1 MPINKIITSRTIGE
15 NDGIS
20 QVFIQ
25 NNIPKILEPLVEPK
39 IFNLP
44 LYNLDGATFKYYQ
57 QVVDGISV
65 NVNNEKTLTYEYTAN
80 TTSFSSVTNVL
91 YDIYRVDFPT
101 YDTVSSNLD
110 DGGDQIN
117 PTTGSTGF
125 TPTKETI
132 SSLLT
137 TPLATIYETGDTIST
152 PTHIL
157 SLPEIIKPI
166 GGFAE
171 QLLLDKA
178 QYFIDTRYEFI
189 QERDKTLGGFK
200 VFSGGSVVDF
210 SYSGLNSDGNFLITT
225 QRDETIISGGTY
237 SGLTTNGAIF
247 TYFSAPQKPNIDVID
262 DAPTVIG
269 QLDTFSPIFSFNNVS
284 DGDYYKLQ
292 VTYDLADTTFLSAFT
307 FNIAQQPGIADFIR
321 THSVTLSPDSAFLY
335 RFGNTKEVI
344 NVFGVKQSVT
354 NWGRNES
361 AITDT
366 DGIYTVQ
373 GTVYQDY
380 NYGCPVSGATVVFTV
395 SLTTATLE
403 VGVDTTTDISIAA
416 GTNEPIGG
424 GAGTSFSGL
433 TDSNGNYSVTNV
445 AGGSG
450 IVTVSKFGYDD
461 TPQAYFIDEDTIGL
475 DLTINLLW
483 GSTGTTF
490 ADVGDCIFV

>member
-15 NDGIS
+15 SDGIS

-44 LYNLDGATFKYYQ
+44 LYNLEGATFKYYQ

-65 NVNNEKTLTYEYTAN
+65 NVNNEKTLTYDYTAN
-80 TTSFSSVTNVL
+80 TTSFSSITNVI

-101 YDTVSSNLD
+101 YDAVSNDLNENSL
-110 DGGDQIN
+110 
-117 PTTGSTGF
+117 TGSTGF
-125 TPTKETI
+125 TPTLETI
-132 SSLLT
+132 SSLLA

-152 PTHIL
+152 PTHIV

-189 QERDKTLGGFK
+189 QERDKTLGGFET
-200 VFSGGSVVDF
+200 FSGGSVVDF

-225 QRDETIISGGTY
+225 QKDETIISGGTY

-292 VTYDLADTTFLSAFT
+292 VTYDLSDATFLSAFT
-307 FNIAQQPGIADFIR
+307 FNIDRQPGIADFIR
-321 THSVTLSPDSAFLY
+321 THSVTLSPDSSFLY

-344 NVFGVKQSVT
+344 NVFGVKQNVT
-354 NWGRNES
+354 NWGRSET

-424 GAGTSFSGL
+424 GVGTSFSAL
-433 TDSNGNYSVTNV
+433 TDSSGNYTVSNV

-450 IVTVSKFGYDD
+450 IVTVTKFGYDD
-461 TPQAYFIDEDTIGL
+461 TPQPYDIDGDTVGL

-483 GSTGTTF
+483 SSTGTTF
-490 ADVGDCIFV
+490 ADVGECIFV

>member
-1 MPINKIITSRTIGE
+1 MSINKTIISRTVGE

-25 NNIPKILEPLVEPK
+25 NNIPKILEPEVEPK

-44 LYNLDGATFKYYQ
+44 LYNLEGATFKYYQ

-65 NVNNEKTLTYEYTAN
+65 NVNNEKTLTYNYTAN
-80 TTSFSSVTNVL
+80 TSSFSGVTNVV

-101 YDTVSSNLD
+101 YDFVSNNLD
-110 DGGDQIN
+110 EEGSEII
-117 PTTGSTGF
+117 PFSASTGF
-125 TPTKETI
+125 TPTKETV
-132 SSLLT
+132 SSLLA
-137 TPLATIYETGDTIST
+137 TPLVTIYETGGTISI
-152 PTHIL
+152 PTHVL
-157 SLPEIIKPI
+157 SLPEIVKPENS
-166 GGFAE
+166 FAE

-189 QERDKTLGGFK
+189 QERDKTLGGFQ
-200 VFSGGSVVDF
+200 VFSGNSIVDF

-225 QRDETIISGGTY
+225 EKDETIISGGTY
-237 SGLTTNGAIF
+237 SGLTTNGATF
-247 TYFSAPQKPNIDVID
+247 TYFAAPQKPNIDVVD
-262 DAPTVIG
+262 EEPTVKG

-292 VTYDLADTTFLSAFT
+292 VTYDLTDATFLSAST
-307 FNIAQQPGIADFIR
+307 FNIDKQPGIADFVR
-321 THSVTLSPDSAFLY
+321 THSVTLSPDSSFLY
-335 RFGNTKEVI
+335 RLGNTKEVI
-344 NVFGVKQSVT
+344 NLFGVKQNVT
-354 NWGRNES
+354 NWGRSET

-380 NYGCPVSGATVVFTV
+380 NYGCPVSGATVIFTV
-395 SLTTATLE
+395 SLTTAVLE
-403 VGVDTTTDISIAA
+403 VGVDTTTDISISA
-416 GTNEPIGG
+416 GTNEPLGG
-424 GAGTSFSGL
+424 GAGTSFSAL
-433 TDSNGNYSVTNV
+433 TDSSGNYTVNNV

-450 IVTVSKFGYDD
+450 IVTVTKPGYDD
-461 TPQAYFIDEDTIGL
+461 TPQSYDIDGDTVGL

-490 ADVGDCIFV
+490 ADVGECIFV

>member
-15 NDGIS
+15 SDGIS

-44 LYNLDGATFKYYQ
+44 LYNLEGATFKYYQ

-65 NVNNEKTLTYEYTAN
+65 NVNNEKTLTYDYTAN
-80 TTSFSSVTNVL
+80 TTSFSSITNVI

-101 YDTVSSNLD
+101 YDAVSNDLNENSL
-110 DGGDQIN
+110 
-117 PTTGSTGF
+117 TGSTGF
-125 TPTKETI
+125 TPTLETI
-132 SSLLT
+132 SSLLA

-152 PTHIL
+152 PTHIV

-189 QERDKTLGGFK
+189 QERDKTLGGFET
-200 VFSGGSVVDF
+200 FSGGSVVDF

-225 QRDETIISGGTY
+225 QKDETIISGGTY

-292 VTYDLADTTFLSAFT
+292 VTYDLSDATFLSAFT
-307 FNIAQQPGIADFIR
+307 FNIDRQPGIADFIR
-321 THSVTLSPDSAFLY
+321 THSVTLSPDSSFLY

-344 NVFGVKQSVT
+344 NVFGVKQNVT
-354 NWGRNES
+354 NWGRSET

-424 GAGTSFSGL
+424 GAGTSFSAL
-433 TDSNGNYSVTNV
+433 TDSSGNYTVNNV

-450 IVTVSKFGYDD
+450 IVTVTKPGYDD
-461 TPQAYFIDEDTIGL
+461 APQPYDIDGDTIGL

-483 GSTGTTF
+483 SSTGTTF
-490 ADVGDCIFV
+490 ADVGECIFV